1 MNDLIQRI
9 ANAVIRQE
17 GQPPDAFNAG
27 DLRGAPWLP
36 AHSPGWQRR
45 PRLKLR

>member
-17 GQPPDAFNAG
+17 GQDCNSSGTQMASISSFG
-27 DLRGAPWLP
+27 
-36 AHSPGWQRR
+36 
-45 PRLKLR
+45 